1 MADESGNLGKSG
13 DSGNSI
19 DSGHSGKS
27 IDSGGSGEYGGLVNL
42 MILVILVV
50 TECDVPIPGIT
61 GTKFGT
67 RTD

>member
-50 TECDVPIPGIT
+50 TECHI
-61 GTKFGT
+61 
-67 RTD
+67 

>member
-27 IDSGGSGEYGGLVNL
+27 IDSSGSGEYGGLNL

-67 RTD
+67 RAD